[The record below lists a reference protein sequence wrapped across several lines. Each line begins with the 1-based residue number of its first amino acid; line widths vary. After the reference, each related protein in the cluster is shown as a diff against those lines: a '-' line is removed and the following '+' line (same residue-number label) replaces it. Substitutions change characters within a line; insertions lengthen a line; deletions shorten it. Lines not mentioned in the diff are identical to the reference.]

1 MTTFMLQELGNTTA
15 VFTTQPSKANEEIKK
30 MLAQDLTPNNLT
42 ETPEEKEAM
51 DTISTT
57 IQGVTGAQYTPMDTS
72 PQAQQNQQAIE
83 QLLNNLTY
91 TIQAIIKLSVEK
103 YKQPV
108 STPPAEQTNLQDTV
122 ETVLDNAEWFKYMV
136 EERASEAASNYLE
149 DKNFDYAIESA
160 VGNYFDDFSL
170 EDHVDVAD
178 LVNDAVEDRLSDI
191 VDERLEDM
199 VNEKMEAMIK
209 TATITFN

>member
-1 MTTFMLQELGNTTA
+1 M
-15 VFTTQPSKANEEIKK
+15 
-30 MLAQDLTPNNLT
+30 
-42 ETPEEKEAM
+42 
-51 DTISTT
+51 
-57 IQGVTGAQYTPMDTS
+57 
-72 PQAQQNQQAIE
+72 QATVDVVLEQA
-83 QLLNNLTY
+83 
-91 TIQAIIKLSVEK
+91 
-103 YKQPV
+103 
-108 STPPAEQTNLQDTV
+108 D
-122 ETVLDNAEWFKYMV
+122 WFKYMV